1 MENEVVATNGG
12 EGLSQDEAE
21 KLLAGFD
28 PSYQSKKQDFVSEE
42 QESQLTHILT
52 HPDEIDALDDDVAD
66 AMYAEG
72 NRIFCKGGYD
82 YMMPNSTHDAE
93 GKLFE
98 GVVNAQTRQW
108 TSKAGL
114 KQMAH
119 DIVYMNAAFQGV
131 DALGQLLNGQHG
143 KRIGMTAEQY
153 ASATFR
159 EKAKAF
165 KDNGVI
171 KTTQGWKAGM
181 ANWWDSWDLYSST
194 HGKQAE
200 DKENLLKYGPEA
212 DVSYESCRWDWNDVD
227 SEVQKKITDEA
238 VAEAVKFGFHSQRK
252 NPETGAIEKTDVDYK
267 DANAFAEAVWNS
279 PNHVF
284 KSQTGDIFSAIP
296 SKGGYK
302 IELARG
308 GETENCYRVCG
319 IAESQNVNE
328 RNALNAIAMRNMF
341 NTNPELL
348 KWYRQYDNS
357 RKDNA
362 LGMFNRKGD
371 VTKLL
376 NDFMED
382 FRPYAKND
390 SELTP
395 EEIEIRDRKQLTFQ
409 QLCECLA
416 MDDHREGFRHMGG
429 AMSRFFA
436 GVGNTV
442 LEFGYELGGLFSNSV
457 HGYGKMFDAAFSD
470 DSKKSYFDRFK
481 EWAEEDLR
489 CVTASEIYD
498 QGTVAGFI
506 GGEAAKLFAF
516 SALMKASTAGALVNT
531 AGKGVNASGRALKLA
546 GLEGFGQ
553 NVKSIGAAIQK
564 FGRAAGGGT
573 TVAMKDG
580 TKGIV
585 GFRKIDI
592 PKNGKLPKG
601 AVKIG
606 EDYFVKDIQK
616 VKVGNFMQEHNARA
630 AKFEKDLENAVAQR
644 KEMAAQLGGKIGDEA
659 ALDEA
664 FGKVYADI
672 DKMESEIAKSVGSHY
687 GAASQWVA
695 DIVNELPS
703 VMTVS
708 AAMYD
713 SHLATGAYKIG
724 EGFIKYDENGN
735 PVRAKFNPDEWDVVK
750 EYSVYDA
757 AGNAVFLFKLN
768 KLMKGILDGR
778 LGTQRIQQS
787 FRNWYGKVMELQ
799 QRGEY
804 NMASGLV
811 AMLDN
816 GFRRKGAEAA
826 HLFATGAGMAVTST
840 IVGNAEDIALKR
852 LRDPEYQ
859 ASIQEY
865 LVQPEQALGVLKSG
879 FGMMVGGLAAGALSG
894 AAGEVKN
901 GQVPLLTKF
910 NQLRQMK
917 ELDALTRDTWAI
929 AAGIAHRKGKNGIKY
944 DELSTD
950 PVIATRQAREQMM
963 RDEEA
968 YRYVSDKTTKFISR
982 VITSEAARLSGLKPT
997 EGIDIIRE
1005 DMRKEF
1011 GETYVRVMDGIMEHV
1026 RRVNPLRA
1034 EFGYEWM
1041 RQNLENQV
1049 RTRKE
1054 AGFAEFSKHAK
1065 ETMKGIEEALGVKGR
1080 RPKMRGDGSFLLNF
1094 DVDGKNGWLN
1104 LEFKSGDTM
1113 KAAKIAD
1120 GQFDKGWAADVMN
1133 GLLGKDETFDDE
1145 HYGDLKREVAA
1156 LDATLQELL
1165 KNGSDHNGILERAY
1179 ERICDLGSN
1188 TGFFSVTADGKKLA
1202 TMSNT
1207 DGKLTIADFA
1217 HETVHGII
1225 ETLRDRGYFKAK
1237 DGSDIEQML
1246 REKYGDA
1253 WEEDFIRDL
1262 LTGRQELEANALA
1275 RDGISKLDEGGAFSK
1290 LLNGI
1295 NKVVMLPSE
1304 LISASRPKRSY
1315 VESALDKFIEDAKTA
1330 HQEAVIDEKAT
1341 EIGEEIGEN
1350 TPKAEAVGGPI
1361 VVSTMPVP
1369 NEIFVGG
1376 LKGDELEARK
1386 RELNNSGFYY
1396 DSQHDVWVNEKSAP
1410 TLYHR
1415 AVNEAIAV
1423 KFQTRREKNAELFK
1437 LWREIEG
1444 GKLQKEAKVIAIR
1457 RVKELIRP
1465 EEFTKAERDHLGIL
1479 VSENG
1484 SPIGI
1489 VNSND
1494 GIVIDGN
1501 SFYPIDGTSFPRGSK
1516 ILPYSHDMYN
1526 RWSVKAIAKTSK
1538 MIAAHCLPPEYAIKM
1553 LEEGS
1558 SAGLSLGVQPKGQ
1571 LHNSPFGIVT
1581 FMFGKKSIDLK
1592 AKDDKGRYLNYLFD
1606 RDMGLPVFGDI
1617 YNVDKNGNV
1626 VRNRMQGTNDEWA
1639 DAMNDDGSLVRY
1651 DTNEK
1656 VGEGFATW
1664 MDYDYERYPS
1674 KVGRKA
1680 RIKNIEKLRAMIDE
1694 GGNLSADPDLVEF
1707 KREGE
1712 LPYLYGEGKLA
1723 RLVSSGEI
1731 IGVSIPRFSEEYKA
1745 KHTKSVEE
1753 LDKKEVA
1760 RVARKL
1766 GVGVD
1771 LFETLLKKK
1780 LHGGEYLSEEFEGK
1794 PLHEIVVKKVNSQDD
1809 FFSALD
1815 KVAEL
1820 CEKNGIPVDYW
1831 NGDNSDFTKVVRGGG
1846 LEEQKL
1852 RAESVD
1858 RLSSVNQ
1865 DILFNVVGMR
1875 GAARYFGPKANE
1887 VMDGIRQV
1895 IEDAVVATDDGTR
1908 AGLKSSKNANLNDW
1922 LASRANNNF
1931 GPFVLHIGGTD
1942 GDKKPRLE
1950 YAGKKP
1956 KMPQAFLKRAKDGE
1970 AFHVYDIMGNAVRQD
1985 EVLAKAYPEIMNA
1998 EVVFSGTKGVKEPA
2012 WLDDKT
2018 FILANE
2024 DGKIVI
2030 NRDRY
2035 DEFLAPEQ
2043 FAQSLVGLIQKAEG
2057 WEGRLRESDVKVAE
2071 ALQPT
2076 RAKRMNSRMSFW
2088 LSDPRFIATVKEG
2101 ERIIPVA
2108 GKLVERALRERLGDK
2123 YDDAVLRKVGSV
2135 IFESIKNSVKDFAG
2149 EAEAKFLASR
2159 YGMKAEQLMDYSEA
2173 EKVLRDT
2180 LVTLDSD
2187 LTSVQQTKKN
2197 IAYWENVIGKAIDL
2211 CLFGKKRNDL
2221 THKDRK
2227 REATIRPELRE
2238 AIADEMTEA
2247 IIERILEGTRAV
2259 RTQTEAQMSGVGVGE
2274 KAERVLNLNEAGA
2287 YRGEEVDG
2295 SESMSEESTAGRL
2308 ATGFAMMSDEA
2319 AWDESSGGRTL
2330 ATSGMTVVSS
2340 VDAGMTS
2347 AAKSI
2352 DAKWERNKG
2361 AVAKAVADEIAKI
2374 RETLRKDPS
2383 KAASI
2388 QSKLMDKLNGLVA
2401 ENCSTYDPVVQK
2413 SMLNEA
2419 ISMCG
2424 SKFRVVGSRRTP
2436 QELTVQAAS
2445 VKLAKEFMAGRRDNA
2460 VEKVQKWVEE
2470 QSYRIGIINAKR
2482 TAFVR
2487 DVMVAA
2493 VPVAERLT
2501 ARFKGTD
2508 DDVSLI
2514 RESERETAVQ
2524 TLTDKILR
2532 GAVGGYNLGSS
2543 GEDAASRAVS
2553 EAKRIQVREVKNA
2566 RGMGLNELNGLLGG
2580 DIVKDIESIGT
2591 TFGDGNALATKAIKA
2606 FSDKLRTTDSRFLDM
2621 TEDEFEQSEV
2631 ARAELA
2637 STVAAWLQETSRR
2650 LGWGQVREWSMRE
2663 AARLQKTPQTF
2674 ASIHMTMA
2682 KHADRLASSIGQES
2696 VNKLLDE
2703 VDKSIDKYADGDRVA
2718 AMNVPNYDRKVA
2730 PRLQDYWKYVKQVMR
2745 MTEAAVEK
2753 EIAKYN
2759 NELKLS
2765 DMQLLELGEKD
2776 ANDIEAAEEGLIAR
2790 DRAMMRLNALTRF
2803 GAMKHKSYAE
2813 CRDIIDAQL
2822 THDLAG
2828 SIQRQ
2833 MILKNARLEDDA
2845 RVRQALIGELTSI
2858 RNAKKGKFDLPDNGT
2873 AGGNMLAFSVADLFK
2888 RMQIYLHEGTEAWN
2902 FIDQFRQ
2909 DMSLANIDK
2918 TMFVSNWEGEMRK
2931 ACQQIYG
2938 VNFERLVSDMMVK
2951 NPAYDEF
2958 SRSGWY
2964 IPENGETVEVN
2975 VAGRVKKV
2983 VLAKQG
2989 DGSVKTNLPN
2999 HLSKANLI
3007 YIYAACQQADMQ
3019 VNNAIWGRDAEYLRK
3034 IEDIIGPEGVAMAGW
3049 LTKAYGEIRK
3059 RISPISEEI
3068 TGMPVLSP
3076 DERYCPLSFTQDQ
3089 VSNDERR
3096 FSSSPYPAFL
3106 TRRVTHDSLRLN
3118 EQCDAFRM
3126 FEDKIQDAG
3135 HYLGFAKIIDR
3146 MNTTLKHPKVQ
3157 TAFAQLY
3164 GTKAKNDI
3172 YAQLADALNGGRKN
3186 SDTLLC
3192 GVRNFVTATSL
3203 FGNVGSAMKQLEG
3216 IGGWAVEMGVGEWV
3230 RGLVRNPATSREVR
3244 DGLRELIEAGL
3255 FQTREE
3261 EGISEAMV
3269 SLMNSC
3275 DGVPAGP
3282 MSKTYRWYKRH
3293 GMDVTKFVDKIASM
3307 SMAGQYYVGRKN
3319 FYIEN
3324 GVREEDAKRKALAD
3338 TDYAIQTT
3346 QQSGRPEFL
3355 HSAQR
3360 AGTAGKM
3367 LTQFSGPAF
3376 VRWGIECETL
3386 HRAVVMGDKGAWSR
3400 LASRLIALHLICP
3413 SILTLAGG
3421 ISSVIFRR
3429 EDQKMKDLVDQTK
3442 KNIVANCIT
3451 GPMSGWFI
3459 WGQII
3464 NAFAYEN
3471 VMPDVKGMAS
3481 KTHFEAP
3488 VLSKLHSL
3496 QQMTSKMYKDVVKA
3510 APWDRFTK
3518 AERNLIREDTW
3529 RIFQMLFPVTRT
3541 ANALNMVK

>member
-1 MENEVVATNGG
+1 
-12 EGLSQDEAE
+12 
-21 KLLAGFD
+21 
-28 PSYQSKKQDFVSEE
+28 
-42 QESQLTHILT
+42 
-52 HPDEIDALDDDVAD
+52 
-66 AMYAEG
+66 
-72 NRIFCKGGYD
+72 
-82 YMMPNSTHDAE
+82 
-93 GKLFE
+93 
-98 GVVNAQTRQW
+98 
-108 TSKAGL
+108 
-114 KQMAH
+114 
-119 DIVYMNAAFQGV
+119 
-131 DALGQLLNGQHG
+131 
-143 KRIGMTAEQY
+143 
-153 ASATFR
+153 
-159 EKAKAF
+159 
-165 KDNGVI
+165 
-171 KTTQGWKAGM
+171 M
-181 ANWWDSWDLYSST
+181 AN
-194 HGKQAE
+194 
-200 DKENLLKYGPEA
+200 
-212 DVSYESCRWDWNDVD
+212 
-227 SEVQKKITDEA
+227 
-238 VAEAVKFGFHSQRK
+238 
-252 NPETGAIEKTDVDYK
+252 
-267 DANAFAEAVWNS
+267 
-279 PNHVF
+279 
-284 KSQTGDIFSAIP
+284 
-296 SKGGYK
+296 
-302 IELARG
+302 
-308 GETENCYRVCG
+308 
-319 IAESQNVNE
+319 
-328 RNALNAIAMRNMF
+328 
-341 NTNPELL
+341 
-348 KWYRQYDNS
+348 
-357 RKDNA
+357 
-362 LGMFNRKGD
+362 
-371 VTKLL
+371 
-376 NDFMED
+376 
-382 FRPYAKND
+382 
-390 SELTP
+390 
-395 EEIEIRDRKQLTFQ
+395 
-409 QLCECLA
+409 
-416 MDDHREGFRHMGG
+416 
-429 AMSRFFA
+429 
-436 GVGNTV
+436 
-442 LEFGYELGGLFSNSV
+442 
-457 HGYGKMFDAAFSD
+457 
-470 DSKKSYFDRFK
+470 
-481 EWAEEDLR
+481 
-489 CVTASEIYD
+489 
-498 QGTVAGFI
+498 
-506 GGEAAKLFAF
+506 
-516 SALMKASTAGALVNT
+516 
-531 AGKGVNASGRALKLA
+531 
-546 GLEGFGQ
+546 
-553 NVKSIGAAIQK
+553 
-564 FGRAAGGGT
+564 
-573 TVAMKDG
+573 
-580 TKGIV
+580 
-585 GFRKIDI
+585 
-592 PKNGKLPKG
+592 
-601 AVKIG
+601 
-606 EDYFVKDIQK
+606 
-616 VKVGNFMQEHNARA
+616 
-630 AKFEKDLENAVAQR
+630 
-644 KEMAAQLGGKIGDEA
+644 
-659 ALDEA
+659 
-664 FGKVYADI
+664 
-672 DKMESEIAKSVGSHY
+672 
-687 GAASQWVA
+687 
-695 DIVNELPS
+695 
-703 VMTVS
+703 
-708 AAMYD
+708 
-713 SHLATGAYKIG
+713 
-724 EGFIKYDENGN
+724 
-735 PVRAKFNPDEWDVVK
+735 
-750 EYSVYDA
+750 
-757 AGNAVFLFKLN
+757 
-768 KLMKGILDGR
+768 
-778 LGTQRIQQS
+778 
-787 FRNWYGKVMELQ
+787 
-799 QRGEY
+799 
-804 NMASGLV
+804 
-811 AMLDN
+811 
-816 GFRRKGAEAA
+816 
-826 HLFATGAGMAVTST
+826 
-840 IVGNAEDIALKR
+840 
-852 LRDPEYQ
+852 
-859 ASIQEY
+859 
-865 LVQPEQALGVLKSG
+865 
-879 FGMMVGGLAAGALSG
+879 
-894 AAGEVKN
+894 
-901 GQVPLLTKF
+901 
-910 NQLRQMK
+910 
-917 ELDALTRDTWAI
+917 
-929 AAGIAHRKGKNGIKY
+929 
-944 DELSTD
+944 
-950 PVIATRQAREQMM
+950 
-963 RDEEA
+963 
-968 YRYVSDKTTKFISR
+968 
-982 VITSEAARLSGLKPT
+982 
-997 EGIDIIRE
+997 
-1005 DMRKEF
+1005 
-1011 GETYVRVMDGIMEHV
+1011 
-1026 RRVNPLRA
+1026 
-1034 EFGYEWM
+1034 
-1041 RQNLENQV
+1041 
-1049 RTRKE
+1049 
-1054 AGFAEFSKHAK
+1054 
-1065 ETMKGIEEALGVKGR
+1065 
-1080 RPKMRGDGSFLLNF
+1080 
-1094 DVDGKNGWLN
+1094 
-1104 LEFKSGDTM
+1104 
-1113 KAAKIAD
+1113 
-1120 GQFDKGWAADVMN
+1120 
-1133 GLLGKDETFDDE
+1133 
-1145 HYGDLKREVAA
+1145 
-1156 LDATLQELL
+1156 
-1165 KNGSDHNGILERAY
+1165 
-1179 ERICDLGSN
+1179 
-1188 TGFFSVTADGKKLA
+1188 
-1202 TMSNT
+1202 
-1207 DGKLTIADFA
+1207 
-1217 HETVHGII
+1217 
-1225 ETLRDRGYFKAK
+1225 
-1237 DGSDIEQML
+1237 
-1246 REKYGDA
+1246 
-1253 WEEDFIRDL
+1253 
-1262 LTGRQELEANALA
+1262 
-1275 RDGISKLDEGGAFSK
+1275 
-1290 LLNGI
+1290 
-1295 NKVVMLPSE
+1295 
-1304 LISASRPKRSY
+1304 
-1315 VESALDKFIEDAKTA
+1315 
-1330 HQEAVIDEKAT
+1330 
-1341 EIGEEIGEN
+1341 
-1350 TPKAEAVGGPI
+1350 
-1361 VVSTMPVP
+1361 
-1369 NEIFVGG
+1369 
-1376 LKGDELEARK
+1376 
-1386 RELNNSGFYY
+1386 
-1396 DSQHDVWVNEKSAP
+1396 
-1410 TLYHR
+1410 
-1415 AVNEAIAV
+1415 
-1423 KFQTRREKNAELFK
+1423 
-1437 LWREIEG
+1437 
-1444 GKLQKEAKVIAIR
+1444 
-1457 RVKELIRP
+1457 
-1465 EEFTKAERDHLGIL
+1465 
-1479 VSENG
+1479 
-1484 SPIGI
+1484 
-1489 VNSND
+1489 
-1494 GIVIDGN
+1494 
-1501 SFYPIDGTSFPRGSK
+1501 
-1516 ILPYSHDMYN
+1516 
-1526 RWSVKAIAKTSK
+1526 
-1538 MIAAHCLPPEYAIKM
+1538 
-1553 LEEGS
+1553 
-1558 SAGLSLGVQPKGQ
+1558 
-1571 LHNSPFGIVT
+1571 
-1581 FMFGKKSIDLK
+1581 
-1592 AKDDKGRYLNYLFD
+1592 
-1606 RDMGLPVFGDI
+1606 
-1617 YNVDKNGNV
+1617 
-1626 VRNRMQGTNDEWA
+1626 
-1639 DAMNDDGSLVRY
+1639 
-1651 DTNEK
+1651 
-1656 VGEGFATW
+1656 
-1664 MDYDYERYPS
+1664 
-1674 KVGRKA
+1674 
-1680 RIKNIEKLRAMIDE
+1680 
-1694 GGNLSADPDLVEF
+1694 
-1707 KREGE
+1707 
-1712 LPYLYGEGKLA
+1712 
-1723 RLVSSGEI
+1723 
-1731 IGVSIPRFSEEYKA
+1731 
-1745 KHTKSVEE
+1745 
-1753 LDKKEVA
+1753 
-1760 RVARKL
+1760 
-1766 GVGVD
+1766 
-1771 LFETLLKKK
+1771 
-1780 LHGGEYLSEEFEGK
+1780 
-1794 PLHEIVVKKVNSQDD
+1794 
-1809 FFSALD
+1809 
-1815 KVAEL
+1815 
-1820 CEKNGIPVDYW
+1820 
-1831 NGDNSDFTKVVRGGG
+1831 RGGG
-1846 LEEQKL
+1846 LDAQEL
-1852 RAESVD
+1852 RVASID
-1858 RLSSVNQ
+1858 RLAEKRPE
-1865 DILFNVVGMR
+1865 ILFNVIGKR
-1875 GAARYFGPKANE
+1875 GAARYFGKAWNE
-1887 VMDGIRQV
+1887 VNEQIRV
-1895 IEDAVVATDDGTR
+1895 IIEDAVTATDDGTR
-1908 AGLKSSKNANLNDW
+1908 VGLKSSKNANLNDW
-1922 LASRANNNF
+1922 LASRANNSF

-1950 YAGKKP
+1950 YAGKRP
-1956 KMPQAFLKRAKDGE
+1956 KMPQEFLKRAKDGE

-2035 DEFLAPEQ
+2035 DERLAPEQ

-2057 WEGRLRESDVKVAE
+2057 WEERLRESDVKVAE

-2211 CLFGKKRNDL
+2211 CLFGKKRNGL

-2238 AIADEMTEA
+2238 AIADEMIEA
-2247 IIERILEGTRAV
+2247 VIERILEGTRAV
-2259 RTQTEAQMSGVGVGE
+2259 RTQAEAQMSGVGVGE

-2295 SESMSEESTAGRL
+2295 SESMSEESAAGRL

-2388 QSKLMDKLNGLVA
+2388 QSKLMDKLNRLVA

-2650 LGWGQVREWSMRE
+2650 LGWGQVREWAMNEAQRSMRE

-2975 VAGRVKKV
+2975 VGGRVKKV

-3076 DERYCPLSFTQDQ
+3076 DERYCPLSFMQDQ

-3192 GVRNFVTATSL
+3192 GVRNFITATSL

-3442 KNIVANCIT
+3442 KDIVAHCIT

-3496 QQMTSKMYKDVVKA
+3496 QQMTSKMYKDVVEA
-3510 APWDRFTK
+3510 ASWDRFTE

-3541 ANALNMVK
+3541 ANALNIVK

>member
-42 QESQLTHILT
+42 QESQLTYILT
-52 HPDEIDALDDDVAD
+52 HPDEIDALDDEIAD

-72 NRIFCKGGYD
+72 NRIFCKDGYD
-82 YMMPNSTHDAE
+82 YMMLNSTHDAE
-93 GKLFE
+93 GKQYD

-131 DALGQLLNGQHG
+131 DALGQLLNGQQG

-171 KTTQGWKAGM
+171 KTTQGWKAGL
-181 ANWWDSWDLYSST
+181 ANWWDSWDLYSTT
-194 HGKQAE
+194 HGKQAD

-212 DVSYESCRWDWNDVD
+212 DVSYESCRWDWNNVD
-227 SEVQKKITDEA
+227 AEVQKKITDEA
-238 VAEAVKFGFHSQRK
+238 VAEAIKFGFHSQRR
-252 NPETGAIEKTDVDYK
+252 NLETGAIEKTDVDYK
-267 DANAFAEAVWNS
+267 DAKAFAEAVWNS

-284 KSQTGDIFSAIP
+284 KSQTGDIFSALP
-296 SKGGYK
+296 SKDGYRL
-302 IELARG
+302 ELARG

-328 RNALNAIAMRNMF
+328 RNALNAIAMREMF

-442 LEFGYELGGLFSNSV
+442 LDFGYELGGLFSNGV
-457 HGYGKMFDAAFSD
+457 YGYGKMFDAVVSD
-470 DSKKSYFDRFK
+470 DSKKSYFDRFR

-489 CVTASEIYD
+489 GVTASEIYD
-498 QGTVAGFI
+498 QGTVAGFV

-516 SALMKASTAGALVNT
+516 SALMKASTAGAIVNT

-546 GLEGFGQ
+546 GLNGFGQ
-553 NVKSIGAAIQK
+553 KVKSIGAAIQK
-564 FGRAAGGGT
+564 AGRAAGGGT
-573 TVAMKDG
+573 TVVMKDG
-580 TKGIV
+580 TKGTV
-585 GFRKIDI
+585 GFRRIEV
-592 PKNGKLPKG
+592 PANGKLPKG

-606 EDYFVKDIQK
+606 DNYFVKDIQRA
-616 VKVGNFMQEHNARA
+616 KVGNFMQEHNARA
-630 AKFEKDLENAVAQR
+630 AKFEKDLESAVAQR
-644 KEMAAQLGGKIGDEA
+644 KEMAAQLGGKIGDES

-672 DKMESEIAKSVGSHY
+672 EKMESEIAKSVGSHY

-724 EGFIKYDENGN
+724 EGFIEYDDNGN
-735 PVRAKFNPDEWDVVK
+735 PVRANFSPDEFDVV
-750 EYSVYDA
+750 EDYSVYDA

-826 HLFATGAGMAVTST
+826 HLFATGAGMAVNST
-840 IVGNAEDIALKR
+840 IVGNAEDIALKK
-852 LRDPEYQ
+852 LKDPEYQ

-879 FGMMVGGLAAGALSG
+879 LGMMVGGLAAGALSG

-901 GQVPLLTKF
+901 SQVPLLTKF

-950 PVIATRQAREQMM
+950 PIIATRQAREQMM

-968 YRYVSDKTTKFISR
+968 YRDVSDKTTKFISR
-982 VITSEAARLSGLKPT
+982 IITSEAARLSGLKPT
-997 EGIDIIRE
+997 ERIDVIRE

-1080 RPKMRGDGSFLLNF
+1080 RPKMRGDGSFILNF

-1133 GLLGKDETFDDE
+1133 GLLGKDETFDEE

-1207 DGKLTIADFA
+1207 DGKLTITDFA

-1237 DGSDIEQML
+1237 DGSDTEQML

-1295 NKVVMLPSE
+1295 KKAVMLPSE
-1304 LISASRPKRSY
+1304 LMSASKPKRSY
-1315 VESALDKFIEDAKTA
+1315 VESALDKFIEDAKTSY
-1330 HQEAVIDEKAT
+1330 QEAVIDEKAA
-1341 EIGEEIGEN
+1341 EIREEIVEE

-1423 KFQTRREKNAELFK
+1423 KCQTRREKNAELFK

-1444 GKLQKEAKVIAIR
+1444 GKLQEGAKAIAIR
-1457 RVKELIRP
+1457 RVKELIKP
-1465 EEFTKAERDHLGIL
+1465 EEFTKSERDHLGIV
-1479 VSENG
+1479 VSKEG
-1484 SPIGI
+1484 FPLGVI
-1489 VNSND
+1489 NSQD
-1494 GIVIDGN
+1494 GIITDGVSIRVVDDMSIPN
-1501 SFYPIDGTSFPRGSK
+1501 DAK
-1516 ILPYSHDMYN
+1516 IVPFSHDKYN
-1526 RWSVKAIAKTSK
+1526 RWATKGVKRALCDNKFIAVHNMPMKYAELFLDRGETAGISVA
-1538 MIAAHCLPPEYAIKM
+1538 
-1553 LEEGS
+1553 
-1558 SAGLSLGVQPKGQ
+1558 VQPADAT
-1571 LHNSPFGIVT
+1571 HNGFGIVS
-1581 FMFGKKSIDLK
+1581 FVFGRKSVDPK
-1592 AKDDKGRYLNYLFD
+1592 MNPDNFVFD
-1606 RDMGLPVFGDI
+1606 RDMGLPVYSDFETKFDA
-1617 YNVDKNGNV
+1617 NGNPI
-1626 VRNRMQGTNDEWA
+1626 RNIDQGKNDEAFWSV
-1639 DAMNDDGSLVRY
+1639 NEDGSLKTFTTPEEVASA
-1651 DTNEK
+1651 
-1656 VGEGFATW
+1656 FSAH
-1664 MDYDYERYPS
+1664 MDYNYNRYPS
-1674 KVGRKA
+1674 KTGKAARVKDIDKQKAKVG
-1680 RIKNIEKLRAMIDE
+1680 EDGKLP
-1694 GGNLSADPDLVEF
+1694 NL
-1707 KREGE
+1707 
-1712 LPYLYGEGKLA
+1712 YLEAKLA
-1723 RLVSSGEI
+1723 RLVKMGEV
-1731 IGVSIPRFSEEYKA
+1731 IGASIPRVSDKA
-1745 KHTKSVEE
+1745 LAGLGKKAVERVNESAVRELAKKTGGNAGVIIKTLEKMIDEGAFIPEQFQSLVTKDEVTVSNPNEQ
-1753 LDKKEVA
+1753 LDRIAEKV
-1760 RVARKL
+1760 R
-1766 GVGVD
+1766 
-1771 LFETLLKKK
+1771 LL
-1780 LHGGEYLSEEFEGK
+1780 
-1794 PLHEIVVKKVNSQDD
+1794 
-1809 FFSALD
+1809 
-1815 KVAEL
+1815 
-1820 CEKNGIPVDYW
+1820 GIPVVRWELDSIRDDGTGELI
-1831 NGDNSDFTKVVRGGG
+1831 GDEKALPSRIDAIK
-1846 LEEQKL
+1846 KL
-1852 RAESVD
+1852 QGQVPEMK
-1858 RLSSVNQ
+1858 
-1865 DILFNVVGMR
+1865 FGVVGVK
-1875 GAARYFGPKANE
+1875 GAYRYFGSKANE
-1887 VMDGIRQV
+1887 VMDGIWQV
-1895 IEDAVVATDDGTR
+1895 IEDAVTATDEGTR

-1922 LASRANNNF
+1922 LTARASNSF

-1956 KMPQAFLKRAKDGE
+1956 KMPQSFLKRAKDGE

-2012 WLDDKT
+2012 WLDDNT

-2035 DEFLAPEQ
+2035 NERLAPEQ

-2057 WEGRLRESDVKVAE
+2057 WEERLRESDVKVAE

-2123 YDDAVLRKVGSV
+2123 YDDAVLRKVGAV

-2159 YGMKAEQLMDYSEA
+2159 YGLKEEQLMDYSEA

-2287 YRGEEVDG
+2287 SRGEEVEG

-2308 ATGFAMMSDEA
+2308 ATGFAMMSDDA

-2361 AVAKAVADEIAKI
+2361 VVAKAVADEIAKI

-2388 QSKLMDKLNGLVA
+2388 QYKLMDKLNKLVA

-2470 QSYRIGIINAKR
+2470 QSHRIGIIDAKR
-2482 TAFVR
+2482 AAFVR

-2493 VPVAERLT
+2493 GPVAERLT

-2730 PRLQDYWKYVKQVMR
+2730 PRLQDYWKYVKKVMR

-2975 VAGRVKKV
+2975 VGGRVKKV

-2999 HLSKANLI
+2999 HLSKANLV

-3442 KNIVANCIT
+3442 KDIVANCIT

-3471 VMPDVKGMAS
+3471 VIPDVKGMSS

-3541 ANALNMVK
+3541 ANALNIVK

>member
-42 QESQLTHILT
+42 QESQLTYILT

-82 YMMPNSTHDAE
+82 YMMPNSTHDAG
-93 GKLFE
+93 GKQFD

-194 HGKQAE
+194 HGKQAK

-227 SEVQKKITDEA
+227 AEVKKKIADEA
-238 VAEAVKFGFHSQRK
+238 VAEAVKFGFHSQRR
-252 NPETGAIEKTDVDYK
+252 NLETGAIEKTDVDYK
-267 DANAFAEAVWNS
+267 DAKAFAEAVWDS

-284 KSQTGDIFSAIP
+284 KSQTGDIFSALP
-296 SKGGYK
+296 SKDGYRL
-302 IELARG
+302 ELARG
-308 GETENCYRVCG
+308 GVTENCYRVCG

-328 RNALNAIAMRNMF
+328 RNALNAIAMREMF

-416 MDDHREGFRHMGG
+416 MDDHREGFRHIGG

-442 LEFGYELGGLFSNSV
+442 LDFGYELGGLFSNSV
-457 HGYGKMFDAAFSD
+457 HGYGKMFDAVVSD
-470 DSKKSYFDRFK
+470 DSEKSYFDRFK

-489 CVTASEIYD
+489 SVTASELYD
-498 QGTVAGFI
+498 QGTIAGFI

-516 SALMKASTAGALVNT
+516 SALTKAGTVGRFANIT
-531 AGKGVNASGRALKLA
+531 GKGVNASGRALKLA

-553 NVKSIGAAIQK
+553 KVKSIGAAIQRS
-564 FGRAAGGGT
+564 GRAAGGGT
-573 TVAMKDG
+573 TVVMKDG
-580 TKGIV
+580 TKGTV
-585 GFRKIDI
+585 GFRQIDV
-592 PKNGKLPKG
+592 PANGKLPKG

-606 EDYFVKDIQK
+606 DNYFVKDIQRA
-616 VKVGNFMQEHNARA
+616 KVGNFMQEHNARA

-644 KEMAAQLGGKIGDEA
+644 KEMAAQLGGKIGNEA

-724 EGFIKYDENGN
+724 EGFIEYDENGN

-968 YRYVSDKTTKFISR
+968 YRDVSDKTTKFISR

-997 EGIDIIRE
+997 EGMDVIRE

-1041 RQNLENQV
+1041 RQNIENQV

-1065 ETMKGIEEALGVKGR
+1065 ETMKGIEDSLGVKGR

-1133 GLLGKDETFDDE
+1133 GLLGKDETFDEE

-1207 DGKLTIADFA
+1207 DGRLTITDFA

-1225 ETLRDRGYFKAK
+1225 ETLRDRGYFKAR
-1237 DGSDIEQML
+1237 DGSDTEQML

-1295 NKVVMLPSE
+1295 KKAVMLPSE
-1304 LISASRPKRSY
+1304 LISASKPKRSY

-1341 EIGEEIGEN
+1341 EIGEDIGEN

-1415 AVNEAIAV
+1415 AVNEVIAQ
-1423 KFQTRREKNAELFK
+1423 KQSRQMTN
-1437 LWREIEG
+1437 I
-1444 GKLQKEAKVIAIR
+1444 KEAFRLVNTLSKFEAEMLKQTEKLAKIR
-1457 RVKELIRP
+1457 KLVTP
-1465 EEFTKAERDHLGIL
+1465 EEFTESERKHMGIL
-1479 VSENG
+1479 LADNG
-1484 SPIGI
+1484 EPLGI
-1489 VNSND
+1489 VNAND
-1494 GIVIDGN
+1494 GLLIDIDGGYSLVN
-1501 SFYPIDGTSFPRGSK
+1501 GKNFPAGSR
-1516 ILPYSHDMYN
+1516 IVPYQHDLHR
-1526 RWSVKAIAKTSK
+1526 RWNVKAVANNSKLIAP
-1538 MIAAHCLPPEYAIKM
+1538 HCLPPEWAIKM
-1553 LEEGS
+1553 LEEGA

-1571 LHNSPFGIVT
+1571 LHNNAFGAVT
-1581 FMFGKKSIDLK
+1581 FLFGKKSVDLK
-1592 AKDDKGRYLNYLFD
+1592 VKDADGRFKNYMFNI
-1606 RDMGLPVFGDI
+1606 DMGLPVWGDI
-1617 YNVDKNGNV
+1617 HNVDANGNV
-1626 VRNRMQGTNDEWA
+1626 LRNRMQGKDQEWA
-1639 DAMNDDGSLVRY
+1639 VATNPDGSLVKY
-1651 DTNEK
+1651 ETIPE
-1656 VGEGFATW
+1656 VAEGFAQW
-1664 MDYDYERYPS
+1664 MDYDYEKYPS
-1674 KVGRKA
+1674 PLAKKA
-1680 RIKNIEKLRAMIDE
+1680 RVKNIEKLRASI
-1694 GGNLSADPDLVEF
+1694 NAD
-1707 KREGE
+1707 GE
-1712 LPYLYGEGKLA
+1712 LPNLYAEAKLA
-1723 RLVSSGEI
+1723 RLVEAGEI
-1731 IGVSIPRFSEEYKA
+1731 IGVSIPRFSDAYKA
-1745 KHTKSVEE
+1745 KHSQKVEE
-1753 LDKKEVA
+1753 LDKVA
-1760 RVARKL
+1760 VAAVAKKL

-1771 LFETLLKKK
+1771 MFETILKKK
-1780 LHGGEYLSEEFEGK
+1780 LASGEYLSQEFEGK
-1794 PLHEIVVKKVNSQDD
+1794 PLHEVVVKSVDAQDG
-1809 FFSALD
+1809 FFSSLD
-1815 KVAEL
+1815 RIAEL
-1820 CEKNGIPVDYW
+1820 CERRGIPVDYW
-1831 NGDNSDFTKVVRGGG
+1831 DGDGIEFGMANRGGG
-1846 LEEQKL
+1846 LDAQEL
-1852 RAESVD
+1852 RVASID
-1858 RLSSVNQ
+1858 RLAEKRPE
-1865 DILFNVVGMR
+1865 ILFNVIGKR
-1875 GAARYFGPKANE
+1875 GAARYFGKAWNE
-1887 VMDGIRQV
+1887 VNEQIRV
-1895 IEDAVVATDDGTR
+1895 IVEDAITATDDGTR
-1908 AGLKSSKNANLNDW
+1908 VGLKSSKNANINDW
-1922 LASRANNNF
+1922 LASRANNRF

-2035 DEFLAPEQ
+2035 DELLAPEQ

-2057 WEGRLRESDVKVAE
+2057 WEERLRESDVKVAE

-2259 RTQTEAQMSGVGVGE
+2259 RTQTEAKMSGVGVGE

-2287 YRGEEVDG
+2287 SQGEEVEG
-2295 SESMSEESTAGRL
+2295 SEPVSEESTAGRL
-2308 ATGFAMMSDEA
+2308 AAGFAMMRDDA

-2347 AAKSI
+2347 AAKSL

-2388 QSKLMDKLNGLVA
+2388 QYKLMDKLNKLVA
-2401 ENCSTYDPVVQK
+2401 ENCSTYDPIVQK

-2482 TAFVR
+2482 TAFVS

-2543 GEDAASRAVS
+2543 GEDAASRAVR

-2938 VNFERLVSDMMVK
+2938 VNFERLVLDMMVK

-2964 IPENGETVEVN
+2964 IPENGKTVEVN
-2975 VAGRVKKV
+2975 VGGRVKKV

-3096 FSSSPYPAFL
+3096 FASSPYPAFL

-3442 KNIVANCIT
+3442 KDIVANCIT

-3471 VMPDVKGMAS
+3471 VIPDVKGMSS